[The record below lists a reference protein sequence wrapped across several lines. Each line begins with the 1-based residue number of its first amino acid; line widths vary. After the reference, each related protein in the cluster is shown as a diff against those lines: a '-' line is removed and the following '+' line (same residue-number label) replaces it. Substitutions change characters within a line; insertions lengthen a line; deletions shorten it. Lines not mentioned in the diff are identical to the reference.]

1 MLEECQTKWDFEQCI
16 VYRDKIY
23 ELQKAVFLTTT
34 CPLCGTLTYY
44 THHTRIT
51 RSHFR
56 MCSQRNHPTA
66 HKWTLHA
73 HTPHSNAT
81 LLIMDLFVSCVVG
94 LDEAQC
100 TESAIVSIVHMLM
113 LCLSNMRPTGHTVA
127 STMTHALHRGQ
138 ARSRSQYFQQPQL
151 WHLHLHQQL
160 HQQPQLLHQ
169 LKEAEAAAEAGRT
182 RSRANSENGS
192 CSTSLYA
199 VLYILCARTYV
210 YLYIF
215 SPCL

>member
-113 LCLSNMRPTGHTVA
+113 LCLSNMHSHWAHCGLHHDTCPPQGAGKKQEPVLPAAPAVAPTPA
-127 STMTHALHRGQ
+127 PAAPSA
-138 ARSRSQYFQQPQL
+138 AP
-151 WHLHLHQQL
+151 
-160 HQQPQLLHQ
+160 
-169 LKEAEAAAEAGRT
+169 AAAPAQGGGGGGGGGK
-182 RSRANSENGS
+182 NKVKGQQ
-192 CSTSLYA
+192 
-199 VLYILCARTYV
+199 
-210 YLYIF
+210 
-215 SPCL
+215 